1 MVFEKGLSR
10 KVIEEVKW
18 KSVWSV
24 KLPSNVE
31 ILEMSRSNNT
41 EECVKLIEGG
51 RDVNARDIEGNTPLH
66 FAAMNGNGELAGIL
80 LFNEAIID
88 SVNRKHQTPL
98 MLACMQGFEDI
109 ASMLITAG
117 AEINF
122 QDIDENTILH

>member
-1 MVFEKGLSR
+1 LSR

-31 ILEMSRSNNT
+31 ILEMSRANNT
-41 EECVKLIEGG
+41 EECVKLIEAG
-51 RDVNARDIEGNTPLH
+51 RDVNARDIDGNTPLH

-88 SVNRKHQTPL
+88 SVNRKH
-98 MLACMQGFEDI
+98 
-109 ASMLITAG
+109 
-117 AEINF
+117 
-122 QDIDENTILH
+122 